1 MYFRRKKFYQKSG
14 KKFFFWNTFMVVDW
28 KISFTFRSCIHVLN
42 VERKLSK
49 EKFNHRE
56 RKIWSYKPTL
66 MYQVNMKKS
75 INYHQSWM
83 TIHPPHEAMSHHW
96 PPQSTI
102 KKAFQ
107 DWLSPHL
114 PPHVPLYK
122 WGGRRWELWKFSVNL
137 EIAFLR
143 YYINLAVMKI
153 LGYF

>member
-56 RKIWSYKPTL
+56 RKISSYKPTL

-96 PPQSTI
+96 PPHSTI

-114 PPHVPLYK
+114 PPPCPYVQM
-122 WGGRRWELWKFSVNL
+122 RWKKMGIMRIFCKFRNSFPEVL
-137 EIAFLR
+137 
-143 YYINLAVMKI
+143 INLAVVKI
-153 LGYF
+153 LEYF